1 VFKVSSIS
9 SHSDI
14 GAQPS
19 MPHNRVPCTWHAGA
33 DQTRSCSDQAP
44 LQFTFW

>member
-1 VFKVSSIS
+1 MFILSEQV
-9 SHSDI
+9 
-14 GAQPS
+14 QPS
-19 MPHNRVPCTWHAGA
+19 TPHNRVPCRWHAGA